1 MRIKLNMVSGC
12 VVITYIRNGI
22 RVVPNR
28 IGRERERQREK
39 SYVVQEGGRKTGG
52 IEKISET
59 PYS

>member
-28 IGRERERQREK
+28 IGRETVREIIRRAR
-39 SYVVQEGGRKTGG
+39 GGKKDGG
-52 IEKISET
+52 IEKISEI

>member
-28 IGRERERQREK
+28 IGREREREK

-52 IEKISET
+52 IEKISEI